1 MRKVLLAFL
10 SYLKYR
16 NKKFAHIGSNC
27 FFKSIH
33 SQFKN
38 TENITIG
45 NNVYIGKN
53 ANFDAAGGIELG
65 DGVVIAPHVTFYT
78 RTHYYDG
85 PLLEA
90 LPFDNKMICL
100 PIVIGDYVWIASD
113 VIILPDVTIGRGAV
127 VGAGA
132 VVSKDIPDYAVAVG
146 NPAKV
151 VKFRDRERF
160 ETLLQEQE
168 PFVYHKFGHKKAKIV
183 Q

>member
-38 TENITIG
+38 TENIAIG

-113 VIILPDVTIGRGAV
+113 VIILPGVTIGRGAV

-168 PFVYHKFGHKKAKIV
+168 PFVYNKFGHKKAKIV

>member
-1 MRKVLLAFL
+1 MRKILLAFF

-16 NKKFAHIGSNC
+16 NKKFARIGSNC

-33 SQFKN
+33 SQFTN

-53 ANFDAAGGIELG
+53 ANFDAAGGIEIG
-65 DGVVIAPHVTFYT
+65 NGVVIAPHVTLYT

-85 PLLEA
+85 PSLEA
-90 LPFDNKMICL
+90 LPFDNKMICS

-113 VIILPDVTIGRGAV
+113 VIILPGVTIGKGAV

-168 PFVYHKFGHKKAKIV
+168 PFVYNKFGHKKAKIT